1 MKQQKQTYQIYLEA
15 ATNFIRQ
22 CFKKLSLVNK
32 NEQNKQL
39 GIKSNRA
46 NQKERLYF
54 PMLFTVVVRLLKLH
68 SKKKRIKRKSR
79 SIRNYTG
86 KTDIKSF
93 INSSVHKKA
102 IFILDIFH
110 FNLGVTLGENC
121 AFAGCSSNRRQK
133 EISLFKAVNC

>member
-22 CFKKLSLVNK
+22 WFKKLSLVNK

-68 SKKKRIKRKSR
+68 SKKK
-79 SIRNYTG
+79 
-86 KTDIKSF
+86 
-93 INSSVHKKA
+93 
-102 IFILDIFH
+102 
-110 FNLGVTLGENC
+110 E
-121 AFAGCSSNRRQK
+121 
-133 EISLFKAVNC
+133 